1 MAFVSIVFGSVFG
14 LLSAITGFALFDLHV
29 WQSLL
34 LYSTSGVLF
43 AALSITV
50 LVLRSGLASKSPS
63 LEQQATASA

>member
-34 LYSTSGVLF
+34 LYSTSGVVF
-43 AALSITV
+43 AVLSITV
-50 LVLRSGLASKSPS
+50 LVLRSGRASTSPS
-63 LEQQATASA
+63 LEDQATASA

>member
-50 LVLRSGLASKSPS
+50 LVLRSGLASKSPP
-63 LEQQATASA
+63 LEEQATASA

>member
-34 LYSTSGVLF
+34 LYSTTGVLF

-50 LVLRSGLASKSPS
+50 LVLRSGLASQSPS
-63 LEQQATASA
+63 LEEQATASA